1 MVWFLGGLTNLVI
14 ANRLCRRKRR
24 GVRTG
29 LPVLSVDTILR
40 RQFVGSLLLPDGFHC
55 DFGLEFRLFADGASG
70 IPLTGVCCLD
80 QGYKFHGGVYSV
92 FHILYFPPFYNL
104 LPFDQAYDMQ

>member
-1 MVWFLGGLTNLVI
+1 MDSQNL
-14 ANRLCRRKRR
+14 AFPSS
-24 GVRTG
+24 GHP
-29 LPVLSVDTILR
+29 PVPRDA
-40 RQFVGSLLLPDGFHC
+40 F
-55 DFGLEFRLFADGASG
+55 LFADGVPG

-80 QGYKFHGGVYSV
+80 QGYKFHGGVYGL